1 MTDETAIKQRLQ
13 QLEELY
19 AQQDL
24 VSIQKQE
31 AIDRILTPE
40 LKAELAA
47 IDLEFGQQADAIMKT
62 INVIESEVKLAVVTH
77 GTTVKGQRF
86 MAVYNK
92 GRVSWDTKGLDGYAV
107 AHPEIEIF
115 RKQGEP
121 SVSIRKS

>member
-1 MTDETAIKQRLQ
+1 MSDKIKQRLQ

-19 AQQDL
+19 AQQEL
-24 VSIQKQE
+24 INIHKQA
-31 AIDRILTPE
+31 AIDKILPPE

-47 IDLEFGQQADAIMKT
+47 IDLEFGQQTEAVKDT
-62 INVIESEVKLAVVTH
+62 INTIESEVKLAVVAH

-92 GRVSWDTKGLDGYAV
+92 ARVSWDTKGLDGYAA
-107 AHPEIEIF
+107 AHPEIERF
-115 RKQGEP
+115 RKEGEP